1 MSINKVSNKSYLG
14 GLISLLLG
22 LTIGLT
28 LIIATY
34 IFFIYFHSNIIQAVI
49 YSIFST
55 IPCLFIIVVLEFII
69 ISIEENKKQN
79 RLLEDILKKLDD

>member
-1 MSINKVSNKSYLG
+1 MNTNKSYLG

-28 LIIATY
+28 LIVATY
-34 IFFIYFHSNIIQAVI
+34 IFFIYFQLNPLQAVV

-55 IPCLFIIVVLEFII
+55 IPSLFIIVILEFIL
-69 ISIEENKKQN
+69 ISIDEKRKQTKI
-79 RLLEDILKKLDD
+79 LEDILKKLND

>member
-1 MSINKVSNKSYLG
+1 MITNKSYLG

-34 IFFIYFHSNIIQAVI
+34 IFFIYFQLNPLQAVI

-55 IPCLFIIVVLEFII
+55 IPSLFIIVVLEFIL
-69 ISIEENKKQN
+69 ISIDENKKQTQI
-79 RLLEDILKKLDD
+79 LEDILKKLND